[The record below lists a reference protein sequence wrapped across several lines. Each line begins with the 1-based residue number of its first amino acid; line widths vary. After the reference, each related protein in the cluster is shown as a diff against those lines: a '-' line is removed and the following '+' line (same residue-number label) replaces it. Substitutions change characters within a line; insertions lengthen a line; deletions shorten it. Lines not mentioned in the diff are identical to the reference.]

1 MTKFEF
7 LDRIVDGWIRQ
18 DLERM
23 MSEIPA
29 KDGEIGN
36 INLPLA
42 LCTLSYM
49 EFLGGYLIGRY
60 GSFATNTKKYI
71 KYCFS
76 NPREYNVALL
86 MDIYRNG
93 LSHEYFARA
102 GISREN
108 ERPALYLSEEGQ
120 VVLDV
125 ETLTKDFIKSLQV
138 FRTELSDENYLKRK
152 QEIEKSIA
160 QFTHDYAEQ
169 IQKLPRKKYKK
180 LTPMYNS
187 AVFSSLVSTYPGPV
201 KFVKMSTGEDI
212 TEK

>member
-1 MTKFEF
+1 MTKLEF
-7 LDRIVDGWIRQ
+7 LDRIVDGWIRR

-23 MSEIPA
+23 MSGIPA
-29 KDGEIGN
+29 NDGEIGN

-60 GSFATNTKKYI
+60 RSFATSAKKYI
-71 KYCFS
+71 KQCFS
-76 NPREYNVALL
+76 NPSEYNVALL

-93 LSHEYFARA
+93 LSHEYFARS

-108 ERPALYLSEEGQ
+108 ERPALYLSKEGQ

-138 FRTELSDENYLKRK
+138 FRTELSDENYLNRK
-152 QEIEKSIA
+152 QEIEESIV
-160 QFTHDYAEQ
+160 QFTQGYAEQ
-169 IQKLPRKKYKK
+169 IQKLPRKKLKK
-180 LTPMYNS
+180 LIPMYNS
-187 AVFSSLVSTYPGPV
+187 AVFSGLASTYPGPV
-201 KFVKMSTGEDI
+201 KFIKMSTSEDVA
-212 TEK
+212 